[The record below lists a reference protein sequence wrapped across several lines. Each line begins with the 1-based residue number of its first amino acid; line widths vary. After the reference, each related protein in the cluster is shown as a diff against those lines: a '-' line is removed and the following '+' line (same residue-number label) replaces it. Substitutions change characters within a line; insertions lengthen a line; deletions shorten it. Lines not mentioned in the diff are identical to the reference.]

1 MTIWRSQL
9 LWIHNCLNCR
19 KIINDHHLKT
29 PKDFKE
35 VIVNLLVYD
44 DFAKDQYLVKLNWSA
59 IYFSHLHGKLY
70 TDSTNQSLIS
80 CSIRTWTSLKS
91 RNLEKTFS
99 KFCNISSIVLYI
111 LIFWFPL
118 FKARK
123 DRKILLWL
131 YFHFLMPVLCVY
143 LKYST
148 DYLSL
153 VYNFSQWNFQQK
165 DWSDSS
171 LSPNFLILTSQLN
184 DSFVAVF
191 ASQNN
196 CYGKTVD
203 SKSSISFS
211 ISWLHQF

>member
-1 MTIWRSQL
+1 MPVWRAQL
-9 LWIHNCLNCR
+9 LWLHNCLNCR

-91 RNLEKTFS
+91 RNLEKPFS

-123 DRKILLWL
+123 RSKNLFVIVLSFFNACSMRVPQIFHRLSVISLQFLSMKLSTERLNWL
-131 YFHFLMPVLCVY
+131 FFIAEFLNFNFTIERFVCRCVC
-143 LKYST
+143 
-148 DYLSL
+148 
-153 VYNFSQWNFQQK
+153 FSK
-165 DWSDSS
+165 
-171 LSPNFLILTSQLN
+171 
-184 DSFVAVF
+184 
-191 ASQNN
+191 
-196 CYGKTVD
+196 
-203 SKSSISFS
+203 
-211 ISWLHQF
+211 